1 MVTATLCAPA
11 VPLGVFAVTEV
22 LDTTRISVA
31 ATPPTVTL
39 LAPVK
44 LVPVMV
50 IAVPAVNGPDDGLT
64 LAMVGAAM

>member
-1 MVTATLCAPA
+1 MT
-11 VPLGVFAVTEV
+11 AVTEV
-22 LDTTRISVA
+22 ELTTATLVA

-50 IAVPAVNGPDDGLT
+50 IVVAPAMGPSIGAT
-64 LAMVGAAM
+64 VVMVGRAI